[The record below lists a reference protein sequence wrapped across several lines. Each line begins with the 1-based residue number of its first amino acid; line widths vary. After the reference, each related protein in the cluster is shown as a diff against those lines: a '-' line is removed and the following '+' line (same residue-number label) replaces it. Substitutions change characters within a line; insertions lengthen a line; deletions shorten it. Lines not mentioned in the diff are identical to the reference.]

1 MLILV
6 FDTPEDRD
14 KFVILYET
22 YGKTIYYTLSRY
34 NLDEHTKEDLSHDI
48 YIIIMVS

>member
-14 KFVILYET
+14 KFVTIYET
-22 YGKTIYYTLSRY
+22 YKNTIYYTLCRY
-34 NLDEHTKEDLSHDI
+34 NLD
-48 YIIIMVS
+48 

>member
-22 YGKTIYYTLSRY
+22 YGKQF
-34 NLDEHTKEDLSHDI
+34 
-48 YIIIMVS
+48 IIH